1 MSRLLI
7 GTSLVA
13 ASLSAVLFWEIQHPW
28 RPDPGTPRRPPVPG
42 LVIDGPAS
50 DTADA
55 AEGWTATALARPLF
69 RDDRRPPRASV
80 EPVTAQDIPARLA
93 GVVTGP
99 FGARAIFMSAGAT
112 KPVVAEAGGRVGR
125 FVIRSIEPGRVVVDI
140 DGGVRTLLPAFA
152 TGAARR

>member
-1 MSRLLI
+1 MSRVLI
-7 GTSLVA
+7 GASLVA
-13 ASLSAVLFWEIQHPW
+13 ASLSAVLFWEVQNPW
-28 RPDPGTPRRPPVPG
+28 RPDPGALRHPPLPG
-42 LVIDGPAS
+42 LVVDGPAP
-50 DTADA
+50 DTTDA

-80 EPVTAQDIPARLA
+80 EPVAAQDVPARLA
-93 GVVTGP
+93 GVMTGP
-99 FGARAIFMSAGAT
+99 FGNRAIFMAAGAA

-152 TGAARR
+152 TEAARR